1 MIVDYEKVN
10 RYLVQIQDDA
20 DWIKTLNGKDV
31 RIIK

>member
-1 MIVDYEKVN
+1 MDYEKVN
-10 RYLVQIQDDA
+10 RYLVQFQDDV